1 MTGEPVGGKG
11 IAGVRSGASPA
22 WVTHVRTVLLGV
34 LLVAISSLI
43 LMVPVPSNDEI
54 TRLRVG
60 DVAPRNVLA
69 PKHVTYV
76 SEVETAAARAR
87 AEASVPEIYD
97 LPDTRVARRQV
108 ARARQILDFFETVR
122 SDQYA
127 SLEEKR
133 DLVAAVNDLVLT
145 DTIITSL
152 LRASNESWAVI
163 KSETISVLDQAM
175 RAEIRPAQLAAARRR
190 LPTLLRLEISDEV
203 AAIVVAI
210 AEDLIQPNTFVNEER
225 TAEERRLARD
235 NVQPVTVTYEQNE
248 SVLRA
253 GDIVRPEHIEALQ
266 MLGLQQSASRP
277 LANLGVAGLVALL
290 AAIVGAYIWSFQP
303 KPLQDSRH
311 KWLLPGLLM
320 LFVGLARLMVP
331 GHTLLPYLLPI
342 GALAMTLACLVDVY
356 FAILVTALMGLLVGY
371 VADGSLELSVMY
383 IVSGL
388 AGIFGLG
395 RFERFSRLLWAGF
408 FVALANAALIL
419 LLRVPSGRFDST
431 GLGQLVAA
439 GMANG
444 AVSAGLALIIFL
456 AAGSILGITTSLQLL
471 DLARPTQPLL
481 RQLLLRAPGTYHHSL
496 LVSNLAE
503 QAAERIGANT
513 LLTRVGA
520 YYHDV
525 GKMVRPYF
533 FVENWVQ
540 GNFPANRLDPH
551 TSAQLIISHVR
562 DGIELAKKYRLPRD
576 VLAFIAEHQGT
587 GVTKYFYQQAVDRA
601 GDASQVNADE
611 FRYPGPKPQSKES
624 GIVMLADSCEAAV
637 RASNPASVEEIDKIV
652 HRIIMDKVASGEL
665 DECGLTMHDLNQ
677 IRVTFT
683 QMLQGVFHPRIR
695 YPEEVKERLPAD
707 ESAASSSVEGMPAPN
722 PMVAATPGQTLS

>member
-1 MTGEPVGGKG
+1 M
-11 IAGVRSGASPA
+11 RS
-22 WVTHVRTVLLGV
+22 VLLGV
-34 LLVAISSLI
+34 LLVAIGSLI
-43 LMVPVPSNDEI
+43 LMVPVPPNDEI
-54 TRLRVG
+54 ARLQVG
-60 DVAPRNVLA
+60 DVAPRDVLA

-97 LPDTRVARRQV
+97 LPDTRVARRQI

-122 SDQYA
+122 ADQYA
-127 SLEEKR
+127 SPDEKR

-145 DTIITSL
+145 DTIIQSL
-152 LRASNESWAVI
+152 LLASNESWAVI

-175 RAEIRPAQLAAARRR
+175 RAEIRPTQLAAARRR
-190 LPTLLRLEISDEV
+190 LPTLLRLDISDEV
-203 AAIVVAI
+203 ATVVVAI

-235 NVQPVTVTYEQNE
+235 NVQPVTMTYEQNE

-266 MLGLQQSASRP
+266 MLGLQQVASKS
-277 LANLGVAGLVALL
+277 LANLGVAGLVGLL
-290 AAIVGAYIWSFQP
+290 GAAVGAYIWSFRP
-303 KPLQDSRH
+303 KQLQDSRH
-311 KWLLPGLLM
+311 KWLLLGLLL
-320 LFVGLARLMVP
+320 LFVGLTRLMVP
-331 GHTLLPYLLPI
+331 GHTVLPYLLPV
-342 GALAMTLACLVDVY
+342 GAFAMALACLVDAY
-356 FAILVTALMGLLVGY
+356 FAMLATAFMGLLVGY
-371 VADGSLELSVMY
+371 VADGSLELSVTCIM
-383 IVSGL
+383 SGL

-408 FVALANAALIL
+408 FIALANAVLIL
-419 LLRVPSGRFDST
+419 LFRVPSGRFDTT

-444 AVSAGLALIIFL
+444 ALSAGLALIIFL
-456 AAGSILGITTSLQLL
+456 AVGSTLGITTSLQLL

-525 GKMVRPYF
+525 GKMVRPYL

-551 TSAQLIISHVR
+551 TSAQLIISHVK
-562 DGIELAKKYRLPRD
+562 DGIELAKKHRLPRD

-587 GVTKYFYQQAVDRA
+587 GVTKYFYQQAIEQV
-601 GDASQVNADE
+601 GDASQVNAE
-611 FRYPGPKPQSKES
+611 VFRYPGPKPQSKES

-637 RASNPASVEEIDKIV
+637 RASNPASVEEVDKIV

-665 DECGLTMHDLNQ
+665 DECGLTMDDLNQ

-695 YPEEVKERLPAD
+695 YPEDVKEHFPAG
-707 ESAASSSVEGMPAPN
+707 ESATSSAEDGVPTTN
-722 PMVAATPGQTLS
+722 PVVATSPGQTLS

>member
-1 MTGEPVGGKG
+1 MRLAAAPSW
-11 IAGVRSGASPA
+11 ASHVRSL
-22 WVTHVRTVLLGV
+22 LLGV
-34 LLVAISSLI
+34 LFVGLSSLI

-54 TRLRVG
+54 ARLRVG

-97 LPDTRVARRQV
+97 LPDTRVARRQI

-122 SDQYA
+122 ADQYA
-127 SLEEKR
+127 SPDEKR

-145 DTIITSL
+145 DSIIRSL
-152 LRASNESWAVI
+152 LSASNESWAVI

-175 RAEIRPAQLAAARRR
+175 RAEIRPTQLAAARRR

-210 AEDLIQPNTFVNEER
+210 AEDLIQPNTFVNEAR

-266 MLGLQQSASRP
+266 MLGLQQVTARS
-277 LANLGVAGLVALL
+277 LANLGVAGLVGLFGVA
-290 AAIVGAYIWSFQP
+290 VGAYVWSFRPRQ
-303 KPLQDSRH
+303 LQDNRH
-311 KWLLPGLLM
+311 KWLLLGLLL
-320 LFVGLARLMVP
+320 LFVGLTRLMVP
-331 GHTLLPYLLPI
+331 GHTVLPYLLPI
-342 GALAMTLACLVDVY
+342 GAFAMALACLVDAY
-356 FAILVTALMGLLVGY
+356 FAILATVLMGLLVGY
-371 VADGSLELSVMY
+371 VADGSLELGVLGV
-383 IVSGL
+383 IGGL

-444 AVSAGLALIIFL
+444 ALSAGLALVIFL
-456 AAGSILGITTSLQLL
+456 VVGSILGITTSLQLL

-525 GKMVRPYF
+525 GKMVRPYL

-551 TSAQLIISHVR
+551 TSAQLIISHVK
-562 DGIELAKKYRLPRD
+562 DGIELAKKHRLPRD
-576 VLAFIAEHQGT
+576 VVAFIAEHQGT
-587 GVTKYFYQQAVDRA
+587 GVTKYFYQQAVEQV
-601 GDASQVNADE
+601 GDASQVNTE
-611 FRYPGPKPQSKES
+611 VFRYPGPKPQSRES

-637 RASNPASVEEIDKIV
+637 RASNPASVEEADKIV

-665 DECGLTMHDLNQ
+665 DECGLTLDDLNQ

-695 YPEEVKERLPAD
+695 YPDDVKAHFPAG
-707 ESAASSSVEGMPAPN
+707 ESATSSAMEDRPASSPV
-722 PMVAATPGQTLS
+722 VATSPGQTLS